1 MNEKFWKIGFTIIVI
16 FSLFSQVS
24 AIHILQTDN
33 STYQNSTLENESS
46 HKVFCELA
54 VNTELTNSAE
64 TAKILQEIY
73 ESKEYD
79 FQYITYVSDQY
90 PQASDWLSD
99 EYNVRGFPT
108 CFFDGG
114 FEVLYNVPALKDHY
128 ENKIY
133 IASYRNV
140 YDLDVFLNTRWFEDC
155 CSQKLDIEINVKNNE
170 ETAYN
175 GILKV
180 YIVERNSRWTYQ
192 SGENNESYKYAFLDF
207 AMDERIIVPAGENVT
222 FAAPTWVPFI
232 FDGVDG
238 GEIVAIAVLSDQ
250 YPYKGYSDPPYNE
263 YSFSSHA
270 VDEVAVK
277 KVRRKTIKSNPIT
290 IEKPLE
296 KMLQILQRFLFR
308 LSSFF
313 HNINEIMNKVF

>member
-1 MNEKFWKIGFTIIVI
+1 MNEKFWKIGFITIVI
-16 FSLFSQVS
+16 FFLFSQVS
-24 AIHILQTDN
+24 AIPIVKTD
-33 STYQNSTLENESS
+33 TGPYQDSSLEVESS

-54 VNTELTNSAE
+54 VNTELSNSAE
-64 TAKILQEIY
+64 TAKIIQEIY

-99 EYNVRGFPT
+99 QYNIRGFPT

-114 FEVLYNVPALKDHY
+114 FEVLYNVSALKDYY

-140 YDLDVFLNTRWFEDC
+140 HDLDVVIDTHWFEDC
-155 CSQKLDIEINVKNNE
+155 CSQKLDMEINVKNNE

-175 GILKV
+175 GILRV

-192 SGENNESYKYAFLDF
+192 LGDTNRSYKYAFLDF
-207 AMDERIIVPAGENVT
+207 AMDEKINVPAGENVT
-222 FAAPTWVPFI
+222 FVAPTWIPFLL
-232 FDGVDG
+232 DVVDG

-250 YPYKGYSDPPYNE
+250 YPYPGYSDPPFNE
-263 YSFSSHA
+263 YSFNSNV

-277 KVRRKTIKSNPIT
+277 KVRKKTIKSNPIV

-296 KMLQILQRFLFR
+296 KLLQILQRFLFK

-313 HNINEIMNKVF
+313 YSMNEIINKVI